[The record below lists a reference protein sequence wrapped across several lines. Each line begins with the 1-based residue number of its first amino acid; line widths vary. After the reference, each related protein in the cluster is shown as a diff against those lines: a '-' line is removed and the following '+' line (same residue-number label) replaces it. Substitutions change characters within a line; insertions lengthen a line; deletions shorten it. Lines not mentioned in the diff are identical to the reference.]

1 MCCITVP
8 TETRVPEEAKVSR
21 RKEVRYHQ
29 RKQRNE
35 GWSETAPAPP
45 DGGKS
50 SQTLPQLFYVIG
62 PNSWREGRIG
72 SYWETARGKQGEEK
86 N

>member
-1 MCCITVP
+1 MP

-45 DGGKS
+45 DGSKS
-50 SQTLPQLFYVIG
+50 SQTLPQLFYYIIG
-62 PNSWREGRIG
+62 PNSWREGRTG
-72 SYWETARGKQGEEK
+72 SYWETASGEQG
-86 N
+86 